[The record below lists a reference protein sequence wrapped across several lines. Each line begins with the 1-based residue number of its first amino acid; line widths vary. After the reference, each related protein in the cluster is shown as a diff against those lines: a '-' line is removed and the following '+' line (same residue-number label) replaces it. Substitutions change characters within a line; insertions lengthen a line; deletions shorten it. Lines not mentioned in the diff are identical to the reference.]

1 MAGYDMLVGGVNV
14 TPEAGLRY
22 VNINQKSYTDSMGNH
37 VSGNKSDILTGVI
50 GAKAGKDFALENGMS
65 LRPEAR
71 VAMTYDLT
79 NDDANS
85 VVTLA
90 NGAAYSVEGEAL
102 DRFGVEVGASL
113 TADVNDD
120 VEMSVGYEGRFREDY
135 TDHSGLLNAKYKF

>member
-1 MAGYDMLVGGVNV
+1 MYS
-14 TPEAGLRY
+14 E
-22 VNINQKSYTDSMGNH
+22 KF
-37 VSGNKSDILTGVI
+37 
-50 GAKAGKDFALENGMS
+50 AKAIEMLQKDFALENGMS

-120 VEMSVGYEGRFREDY
+120 VEMSVGYEGRFRKDY